1 MVRRSTTFK
10 FGELSIQVIV
20 VHFQSFADS
29 SHRGVVVAVRAE
41 PRVRLRVVGEILEV
55 KLTRLVQ
62 LYYDIS
68 I

>member
-1 MVRRSTTFK
+1 MRRSTTFK

-29 SHRGVVVAVRAE
+29 SDRDVVVKVRAE
-41 PRVRLRVVGEILEV
+41 PRVVGEILEV